1 MEAPKIQPNLLKE
14 RKASK
19 YSKFDDIK
27 DILNVEQMLS
37 FGKFI
42 SSKILGS
49 HLVLANKSSKEQI
62 FEIAVDSDTDRYS
75 ESTSEL
81 FQDYVESELP
91 YKPES

>member
-1 MEAPKIQPNLLKE
+1 M
-14 RKASK
+14 
-19 YSKFDDIK
+19 
-27 DILNVEQMLS
+27 
-37 FGKFI
+37 
-42 SSKILGS
+42 
-49 HLVLANKSSKEQI
+49 LANKSSKEQI